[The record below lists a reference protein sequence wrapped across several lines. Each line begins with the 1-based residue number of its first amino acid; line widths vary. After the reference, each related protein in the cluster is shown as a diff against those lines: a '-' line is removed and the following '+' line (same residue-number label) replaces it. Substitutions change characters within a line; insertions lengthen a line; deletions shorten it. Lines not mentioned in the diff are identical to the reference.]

1 MFWTF
6 KLMLQRGSC
15 GGASKESDFQPNKL
29 GNMSVAHQIQFHKC
43 ELPPS
48 FSTSGAR
55 MQVEPMGTTQNKIG
69 ELQCYTHLALQSGA
83 AFGVSFGVGVG
94 SHHRF

>member
-1 MFWTF
+1 
-6 KLMLQRGSC
+6 
-15 GGASKESDFQPNKL
+15 
-29 GNMSVAHQIQFHKC
+29 
-43 ELPPS
+43 
-48 FSTSGAR
+48 

-94 SHHRF
+94 SHHHF